1 MHITV
6 RRLCG
11 EATNFPKSPNLKP
24 VRTNRLL
31 RKHNSLG
38 QINPTQHEFLRVQ
51 DFDPTPA
58 GAGKAIDSM
67 IHHQRFPPPFRQH
80 NTQVVLANRAPGAE
94 GKPTK
99 GHSRLHILSN
109 RPTSGTFTKN
119 RGLRTIPN
127 PTNAQG
133 GLHLPAKNF

>member
-1 MHITV
+1 V
-6 RRLCG
+6 RRG
-11 EATNFPKSPNLKP
+11 DQRSNTPNLKP

-38 QINPTQHEFLRVQ
+38 QINPTQHEFLWAK

-58 GAGKAIDSM
+58 GAGKASGSM
-67 IHHQRFPPPFRQH
+67 IHHQRFQPPFRQQ
-80 NTQVVLANRAPGAE
+80 NPQVVLATRAPGAE

-99 GHSRLHILSN
+99 GQSRPHILSN

-119 RGLRTIPN
+119 RGLRTTPN
-127 PTNAQG
+127 PNNAQG
-133 GLHLPAKNF
+133 GHP